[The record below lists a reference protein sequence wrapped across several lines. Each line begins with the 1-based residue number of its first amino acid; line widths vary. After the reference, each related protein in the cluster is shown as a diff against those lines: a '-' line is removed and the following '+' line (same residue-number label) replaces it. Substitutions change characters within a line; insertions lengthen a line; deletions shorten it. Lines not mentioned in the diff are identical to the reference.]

1 MLADLNENTACDT
14 PNDTRRIVVLRRR
27 ILLAE
32 DGRDNQRL
40 LCAHLRDCG
49 AELVVAENGQ
59 IAVDLVATSSFNLIL
74 MDMQMPVMDGY
85 AAAAEM
91 RRRGFTAP
99 IIALTANAMAEDR
112 KRSMA
117 CGYTDYL
124 TKPIDREI
132 LLKTVRQHLGGA
144 K

>member
-1 MLADLNENTACDT
+1 MPADPNENAASDT
-14 PNDTRRIVVLRRR
+14 PNDARRIIVLRGR

-40 LCAHLRDCG
+40 LCAHLHDCG

-59 IAVDLVATSSFNLIL
+59 IAVDLVAKSPFNLIL

-91 RRRGFTAP
+91 RRRGSTAP

-117 CGYTDYL
+117 SGCTDYL

-132 LLKTVRQHLGGA
+132 LLKTVRKYLDGA
-144 K
+144 T